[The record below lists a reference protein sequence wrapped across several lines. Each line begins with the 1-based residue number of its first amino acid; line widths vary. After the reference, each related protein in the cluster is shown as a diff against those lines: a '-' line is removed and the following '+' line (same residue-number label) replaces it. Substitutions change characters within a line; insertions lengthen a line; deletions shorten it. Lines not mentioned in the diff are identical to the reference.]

1 MNKIKYI
8 YILDIMNKNK
18 KYKTREGGSNP
29 ASSPGSNPANPTNK
43 ADNLQGL
50 STINITDFIT
60 KINEIQA
67 TYSSV
72 RKTLETNNSNDP
84 NSSLLLSLINLSSPF
99 LTTLSS
105 AMEDIKK
112 LVTSTGFSAL
122 IKAKQDEINRLTE
135 QLKLCQT
142 GMITEGQSIGQAAI
156 AARNH
161 LYPPNRLLGSM
172 GYSNPSQVIYNR
184 AFRRYGSR
192 GKALAEIRKMGINPL
207 TIDTIDTNGG
217 SKNRISINFDK
228 EFKKLLMKLDSI
240 QENVKYS
247 ANKKKKYA
255 EREIKKF
262 MRIINKFATGLIDDI
277 IKEVKIVK
285 KIKKRK

>member
-18 KYKTREGGSNP
+18 KYKTREGGSNSAP
-29 ASSPGSNPANPTNK
+29 SPPNPANK

-156 AARNH
+156 AAQNPF
-161 LYPPNRLLGSM
+161 YPPNSLLGSQFGSM
-172 GYSNPSQVIYNR
+172 GYSKAQDMYNR
-184 AFRRYGSR
+184 LKRSGMTRREAIR
-192 GKALAEIRKMGINPL
+192 EIQKQGYSPNYVV
-207 TIDTIDTNGG
+207 TGG

-262 MRIINKFATGLIDDI
+262 MRTINKFATGLIDDI
-277 IKEVKIVK
+277 IKDVKILK

>member
-18 KYKTREGGSNP
+18 KYKTRGGGSNS
-29 ASSPGSNPANPTNK
+29 ASSPGPNPANK

-60 KINEIQA
+60 KINEIQG
-67 TYSSV
+67 TYNRV
-72 RKTLETNNSNDP
+72 KQTLETNNSNDP

-156 AARNH
+156 AARN
-161 LYPPNRLLGSM
+161 PFFQPNRLLGSQFGSM
-172 GYSNPSQVIYNR
+172 GYSNPSQVIYNS
-184 AFRRYGSR
+184 FLSRYGTR
-192 GKALAEIRKMGINPL
+192 QKALEEIRKMGIDPR
-207 TIDTIDTNGG
+207 TIDTNGG

-262 MRIINKFATGLIDDI
+262 MRIINKFATGFIDDI

>member
-18 KYKTREGGSNP
+18 KYKCVGGDS
-29 ASSPGSNPANPTNK
+29 TDNK
-43 ADNLQGL
+43 VDNLRGL

-99 LTTLSS
+99 LNTLSS

-142 GMITEGQSIGQAAI
+142 GIQQGLRTEGIE
-156 AARNH
+156 AARTGRQFIPFGMGQYNIS
-161 LYPPNRLLGSM
+161 PNIFRKIVSGQRL
-172 GYSNPSQVIYNR
+172 NR
-184 AFRRYGSR
+184 PETDEFKRMMMSG
-192 GKALAEIRKMGINPL
+192 
-207 TIDTIDTNGG
+207 GG

-262 MRIINKFATGLIDDI
+262 MRTINKFATGLIDDI
-277 IKEVKIVK
+277 IKDVKIVK